1 MARLQGHVLYG
12 IKSVSV
18 FASRLQA
25 IVTECGKAARTADAR
40 DKYFLVS
47 AREYDASAAKSLS
60 AEAPALEAAKA
71 TLASTVSDLAN
82 ILPKLGSCVGESM
95 ATKGSARART
105 HKELRQSV
113 SAGTSMRSSHGHFR
127 DERDADVEEDLEALL
142 AEARATIIKI
152 RGALA

>member
-1 MARLQGHVLYG
+1 MRLQGHLLYG

-25 IVTECGKAARTADAR
+25 IVTECSKAARSTDAR
-40 DKYFLVS
+40 DKYFLAS
-47 AREYDASAAKSLS
+47 AREYDPSVAKSLS

-71 TLASTVSDLAN
+71 TLASTVSELAN
-82 ILPKLGSCVGESM
+82 VLPKLSSCVGEAM
-95 ATKGSARART
+95 ATKSAASARIHKERRQFVSART
-105 HKELRQSV
+105 HMQSSV
-113 SAGTSMRSSHGHFR
+113 GHLR
-127 DERDADVEEDLEALL
+127 DESDADVDEDLDALL

>member
-1 MARLQGHVLYG
+1 MRLQGHLLYG

-25 IVTECGKAARTADAR
+25 IVTECSKAARSTDAR

-47 AREYDASAAKSLS
+47 AREYDPSVAKSLS

-71 TLASTVSDLAN
+71 TLASTVSELAN
-82 ILPKLGSCVGESM
+82 MLPKLSSCVGEAM
-95 ATKGSARART
+95 ATKRAASASMQQRQLVSART
-105 HKELRQSV
+105 H
-113 SAGTSMRSSHGHFR
+113 MRSAVGHFR
-127 DERDADVEEDLEALL
+127 DESDADVDEDLDALL